1 MAGGASKVFEQT
13 IGDFNRQGF
22 VMLRSLIPR
31 EDAQHLGE
39 LVEQRHQDP
48 ETHKGVD
55 SDFLRSNVSLM
66 RMFEYHQAFRDLL
79 VLEPVISLVE
89 QILGSD
95 CHVVAQN
102 ALRTP
107 TGAGIV
113 NWHIDDAL
121 FFPFLANAAV
131 LDVVGALPCYSL
143 NVMVVLS
150 DVDAETYGPTQVVV
164 GSHLTGQAPEYSPA
178 LPSGVSP
185 TSLLTRAGDAY
196 LVNSQTWHRGA
207 QNESGRTRYLLTTT
221 YGRRFISQRFYPFLN
236 YEMPGHVIAGA
247 SDRLLRVLGKHQKGP
262 YG

>member
-1 MAGGASKVFEQT
+1 MSEEIVGE
-13 IGDFNRQGF
+13 FNRQGF
-22 VMLRSLIPR
+22 VVLRSLIPR
-31 EDAQHLGE
+31 DDAQRLGE
-39 LVEQRHQDP
+39 LIERRHRDP
-48 ETHKGVD
+48 ETHNAVD
-55 SDFLRSNVSLM
+55 SDFVRGNVSLM
-66 RMFEYHQAFRDLL
+66 RMFEYHHAFRDLL
-79 VLEPVISLVE
+79 VVEPAISLVE

-107 TGAGIV
+107 NGSGIV

-121 FFPFLANAAV
+121 FFPFLADAPAGFDLSN
-131 LDVVGALPCYSL
+131 ALPCYSL

-150 DVDAETYGPTQVVV
+150 DVDDETHGPTQVVAA
-164 GSHLTGQAPEYSPA
+164 SHLTGKAPEYSPA
-178 LPSGVSP
+178 LPSGAFP
-185 TSLLTRAGDAY
+185 TSLLARAGDAY

-236 YEMPGHVIAGA
+236 YVMPQHVIAGA